1 MGVLPLLR
9 RENQI
14 AAAQADGAAR
24 VPFVLPKVQEG
35 NHDQRPAL
43 SSVRGRQQNRI
54 VSQTHKTQ
62 C

>member
-24 VPFVLPKVQEG
+24 VPFVLPKMQDG
-35 NHDQRPAL
+35 NHD
-43 SSVRGRQQNRI
+43 
-54 VSQTHKTQ
+54 
-62 C
+62 